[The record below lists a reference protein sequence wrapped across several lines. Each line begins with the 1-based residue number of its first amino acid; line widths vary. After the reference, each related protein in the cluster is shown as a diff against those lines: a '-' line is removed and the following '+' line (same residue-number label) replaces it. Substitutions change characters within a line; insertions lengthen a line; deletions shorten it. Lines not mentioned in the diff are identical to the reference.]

1 MQKKRDA
8 AIARENM
15 VWGIGAFLAV
25 AIAVVS
31 DNAGSMLPNSFRT
44 AMHSSR
50 FGATDSIGL
59 GAQVAALSQELR
71 VLERDNFQL
80 QQRVS
85 AVNRQGG
92 AVSQRLASL
101 ESTVPNLVGRS
112 LNGDAIDQN
121 ITTASVGDTQP
132 SDSSVIEV
140 RMVPLDPA
148 GQIIPAELEDAD
160 KKAMAETIA
169 KTDVSPEKMNEMIG
183 IAPLSQSQF
192 GLDFGGKTT
201 LGAGKTLWHALQSE
215 AGTLLFGLEPLV
227 RQDSD
232 GDHLIVGPI
241 SDVGQVIEVCQAF
254 AQLGY
259 DCSPSPFEGE
269 KLAQ

>member
-1 MQKKRDA
+1 MQKKRGA
-8 AIARENM
+8 TMARENM

-31 DNAGSMLPNSFRT
+31 DNAGSMLPGSLHS

-59 GAQVAALSQELR
+59 GAQVARLGEEMR

-80 QQRVS
+80 EQRVS

-101 ESTVPNLVGRS
+101 ESSVPDLLEGPIEVDS
-112 LNGDAIDQN
+112 LDRGL
-121 ITTASVGDTQP
+121 TTASIGEDQP
-132 SDSSVIEV
+132 ADSNVIKV
-140 RMVPLDPA
+140 RMVPLNPA
-148 GQIIPAELEDAD
+148 GQTLPDATET
-160 KKAMAETIA
+160 MAKVDDSA
-169 KTDVSPEKMNEMIG
+169 EKMNEMSG
-183 IAPLSQSQF
+183 IAPLSQTQF
-192 GLDFGGKTT
+192 ALDFGGKTS

-227 RQDSD
+227 REEVD
-232 GDHLIVGPI
+232 GNHLVVGPI
-241 SDVGQVIEVCQAF
+241 SNVSQVLEVCQVF

-269 KLAQ
+269 KLAE